1 MAVQGFHTVSMAN
14 HHGIA
19 VTAFPTFENHFTV
32 GSGLNR
38 RTGRRSIVDTGVHT
52 DGMQDWVD
60 TVAERGRNARVRNRL
75 GIKAFF
81 LLQGLTVLVV
91 VATAFFVAFALAV
104 IIGLVGFAVFNH
116 FSRQNI
122 ADRHLLAA
130 EIHAV
135 VQKTHGIAFAQVA
148 HIERIG
154 KDFFEL
160 DIHFGRD
167 FGTEHITDGGSA
179 DFHGTQGRHG
189 FHVDFGIGD
198 APFAFDFFQSDQVA
212 FQFFIGKELNVGHLA

>member
-1 MAVQGFHTVSMAN
+1 MQ
-14 HHGIA
+14 
-19 VTAFPTFENHFTV
+19 
-32 GSGLNR
+32 NR
-38 RTGRRSIVDTGVHT
+38 
-52 DGMQDWVD
+52 VD
-60 TVAERGRNARVRNRL
+60 TVAERRRNARVCNRL

-104 IIGLVGFAVFNH
+104 IIGLISFAVFNH
-116 FSRQNI
+116 FSCQNI

-135 VQKTHGIAFAQVA
+135 VQKTHGIAFAQVT

-160 DIHFGRD
+160 DIHFGRN
-167 FGTEHITDGGSA
+167 FGTEHIADGGCA
-179 DFHGTQGRHG
+179 DLHGAQGRHG
-189 FHVDFGIGD
+189 FHVNFGIGN
-198 APFAFDFFQSDQVA
+198 APFAFDFFQSHQVA

>member
-1 MAVQGFHTVSMAN
+1 MSD

-19 VTAFPTFENHFTV
+19 VAAFPTFENHFAV
-32 GSGLNR
+32 GSSLNR
-38 RTGRRSIVDTGVHT
+38 RTSRSGIVDTGVHT
-52 DGMQDWVD
+52 DSMQNRVD
-60 TVAERGRNARVRNRL
+60 TVAERGRNARVCNRL

-91 VATAFFVAFALAV
+91 VAAAFFVAFALAV

-135 VQKTHGIAFAQVA
+135 VQKTHGIAFFQIA
-148 HIERIG
+148 HIKRVG

-167 FGTEHITDGGSA
+167 FGTEHIADGGSA
-179 DFHGTQGRHG
+179 DLHRTQGRHG

>member
-1 MAVQGFHTVSMAN
+1 MQ
-14 HHGIA
+14 
-19 VTAFPTFENHFTV
+19 
-32 GSGLNR
+32 NR
-38 RTGRRSIVDTGVHT
+38 
-52 DGMQDWVD
+52 VD
-60 TVAERGRNARVRNRL
+60 TVAERGRNTRVCNRL
-75 GIKAFF
+75 GIEAFF

-91 VATAFFVAFALAV
+91 VAAAFFVAFALAV
-104 IIGLVGFAVFNH
+104 IIGLISFAVFNH

-122 ADRHLLAA
+122 ANRHLLAA

-135 VQKTHGIAFAQVA
+135 VQKAYGIALFQIT
-148 HIERIG
+148 HIERVG

-167 FGTEHITDGGSA
+167 FSTEHIADGGSA
-179 DFHGTQGRHG
+179 DLYGAQGRHG

-198 APFAFDFFQSDQVA
+198 APFAFDFFQSHQVA

>member
-1 MAVQGFHTVSMAN
+1 MAN

-19 VTAFPTFENHFTV
+19 VAAFPTFENHLAV
-32 GSGLNR
+32 GGGFNR
-38 RTGRRSIVDTGVHT
+38 RTGRRGIVDTGVHT
-52 DGMQDWVD
+52 DGMQNRMN
-60 TVAERGRNARVRNRL
+60 TVAERGRNARVCNRL

-81 LLQGLTVLVV
+81 LLQRLTVLVV
-91 VATAFFVAFALAV
+91 VAAAFFVAFALAV
-104 IIGLVGFAVFNH
+104 IIGLISFAVFNH

-122 ADRHLLAA
+122 ANCHLLAA

-135 VQKTHGIAFAQVA
+135 VQKAYGIAFFQIA
-148 HIERIG
+148 HIERVG

-167 FGTEHITDGGSA
+167 FGTEHIADGGSA
-179 DFHGTQGRHG
+179 NLHGAQGRHG

>member
-1 MAVQGFHTVSMAN
+1 MQ
-14 HHGIA
+14 
-19 VTAFPTFENHFTV
+19 
-32 GSGLNR
+32 NR
-38 RTGRRSIVDTGVHT
+38 VDTI
-52 DGMQDWVD
+52 
-60 TVAERGRNARVRNRL
+60 AKRGRNARVCNRL

-167 FGTEHITDGGSA
+167 FGTEHIADGGSA
-179 DFHGTQGRHG
+179 DLHGAQGRHG

-198 APFAFDFFQSDQVA
+198 APFAFDFFQSHQVA